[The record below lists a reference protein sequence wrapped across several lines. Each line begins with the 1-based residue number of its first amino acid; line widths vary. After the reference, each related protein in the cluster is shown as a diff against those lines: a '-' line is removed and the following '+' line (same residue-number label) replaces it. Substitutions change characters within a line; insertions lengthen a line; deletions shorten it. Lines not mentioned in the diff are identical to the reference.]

1 MTSGRVWSSVADMTT
16 PLKVNVKLRIE
27 DDLWAALQKLAL
39 AGDRT
44 VAAEMRRALRDH
56 VQKNGRKR

>member
-1 MTSGRVWSSVADMTT
+1 MTPMT
-16 PLKVNVKLRIE
+16 VNVKLRID

-56 VQKNGRKR
+56 VAKNGRKR